1 MDETFDL
8 CTIAVSVQYL
18 TSPVKVFEEIA
29 RVLKPNGV
37 CCVSF
42 SNRMFPNKAILAWR
56 MSSNEDHCNLV
67 SHYFKKTEKFAEVT
81 FERLVED
88 NGYYD
93 PLFAV
98 IGKRGN

>member
-1 MDETFDL
+1 MNLGIINDHEIIL
-8 CTIAVSVQYL
+8 
-18 TSPVKVFEEIA
+18 SPNLE
-29 RVLKPNGV
+29 NGTHLPL
-37 CCVSF
+37 
-42 SNRMFPNKAILAWR
+42 RI
-56 MSSNEDHCNLV
+56 V

-81 FERLVED
+81 VERLVED

>member
-1 MDETFDL
+1 
-8 CTIAVSVQYL
+8 
-18 TSPVKVFEEIA
+18 
-29 RVLKPNGV
+29 
-37 CCVSF
+37 
-42 SNRMFPNKAILAWR
+42 

-81 FERLVED
+81 VERLVEN

>member
-1 MDETFDL
+1 M
-8 CTIAVSVQYL
+8 SVQYL

-42 SNRMFPNKAILAWR
+42 SNRMFPTKAILAWR

-81 FERLVED
+81 VERLVED

-98 IGKRGN
+98 IGKRRN